1 MEMKKRHEKRHK
13 DCSQCPATFIHKFEL
28 KLHILQ
34 VHGKRA
40 APKPKKLENIPP
52 IAITSSTEVVQVC
65 HQCGKEFQF
74 EEIFKLPKDSDYFI
88 EAFGAIEN
96 LPSKLKINKIFILLK
111 ILFFRAD

>member
-1 MEMKKRHEKRHK
+1 MKSDTRIAVNVPPLSSTSLSLS
-13 DCSQCPATFIHKFEL
+13 CIFFKFTAREQHQNR
-28 KLHILQ
+28 KN
-34 VHGKRA
+34 
-40 APKPKKLENIPP
+40 ENIPP

-96 LPSKLKINKIFILLK
+96 LPSKLKINKIFKLLK